1 MSLLSDNATID
12 WRFKFWKKINKK
24 IEDEYKK
31 HSNLDQVDCFI
42 CNGSGKILNH
52 NNESVQK
59 IKTKTINNNLTDLQ
73 KKQIIKETRKH
84 LMGSESEEKLSDV
97 LKKFGL

>member
-1 MSLLSDNATID
+1 MSLVRDNATID

-73 KKQIIKETRKH
+73 KKQIIKEAKQY
-84 LMGSESEEKLSDV
+84 LIDSESEEKLSDI
-97 LKKFGL
+97 LKPFGL